1 MDDVCGGSRLYMENE
16 KPLYSLLSFAVNV
29 KLL

>member
-1 MDDVCGGSRLYMENE
+1 MEDVHGGSRLYMENE
-16 KPLYSLLSFAVNV
+16 QSLDGLLSFAVNV